1 MKLRR
6 VVFAL
11 VLGGLPAASP
21 VAAADGEQ
29 QACLARAVYFEALA
43 EGRAGME
50 AVAAV
55 VLNRIAHPEFPD
67 TVCEVVQDGG
77 ETPPCQFS
85 WWCDGKSDQP
95 DDAEGYTLAREVAD
109 VALTAPPPDPTA
121 GALFFHRTDVEPGFE
136 IPREPTVTIGDH
148 VFYR

>member
-1 MKLRR
+1 MRPGPVAVAIALA
-6 VVFAL
+6 VVLPA
-11 VLGGLPAASP
+11 LPAA
-21 VAAADGEQ
+21 AADDEPT
-29 QACLARAVYFEALA
+29 CLARAVYFEALA
-43 EGRAGME
+43 EGREGME

-67 TVCEVVQDGG
+67 TVCEVVEDGG

-95 DDAEGYTLAREVAD
+95 DDAEGWALAREVAI
-109 VALTAPPPDPTA
+109 ATLAEPPPDPTA
-121 GALFFHRTDVEPGFE
+121 GALFFHRTDIEPQFE
-136 IPREPTVTIGDH
+136 EPRKATVTIGEH